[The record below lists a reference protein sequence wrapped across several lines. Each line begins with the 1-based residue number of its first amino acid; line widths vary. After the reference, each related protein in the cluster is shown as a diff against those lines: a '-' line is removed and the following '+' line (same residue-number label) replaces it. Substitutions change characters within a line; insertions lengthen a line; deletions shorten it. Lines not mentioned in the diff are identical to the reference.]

1 MFGPSTPKPFTLT
14 DTPCPSNTPHKS
26 QQLETKPLSKYVAK
40 TAHSIL
46 GKRRQG
52 KVQRVEHDMKMR
64 QLSALK
70 KQQNTKRVAGLAGV
84 GNTLAARGLSRA
96 KPADGR
102 HNLTDFLEGAGVKE
116 DEIDD
121 DEQDGEGGKVCHLC
135 MCVWCACG
143 VYAVHRMNLH
153 QPSWL
158 TCNPHPPPRSKAED
172 PRGGDGGPEGSA
184 AQGAAHQ
191 EEGGG
196 GEAEARERPRS
207 PRG

>member
-1 MFGPSTPKPFTLT
+1 MIVMVRFVGGSVWSLDPKTLY
-14 DTPCPSNTPHKS
+14 PNRHSLSFHTPHKS
-26 QQLETKPLSKYVAK
+26 QQLDTKPLSKYVAK

-52 KVQRVEHDMKMR
+52 QVQRVEHDMKMR

-84 GNTLAARGLSRA
+84 GNTLAARGLSRS

-102 HNLTDFLEGAGVKE
+102 HNLTDFLEGAVVK

-135 MCVWCACG
+135 VCG
-143 VYAVHRMNLH
+143 VRVVFMPYIVWTYIH
-153 QPSWL
+153 
-158 TCNPHPPPRSKAED
+158 
-172 PRGGDGGPEGSA
+172 PRG
-184 AQGAAHQ
+184 
-191 EEGGG
+191 
-196 GEAEARERPRS
+196 
-207 PRG
+207 